1 MNHVYL
7 KKTYLCANNKLDMSF
22 SKYFTIIS
30 LLSVLMACA
39 NEPKNTTTATPNNPE
54 AVVRQWQTLMDKNDI
69 VNAKL
74 LSSMS
79 TQKWLEG
86 IDAAFGGDTLHVTTE
101 FVSINCEETDN
112 KAMCKCT
119 SKQNDLNDVYEDVFY
134 LVKENGKWL
143 VDLDLSENTEDGLL
157 PIVKDTMSQE

>member
-1 MNHVYL
+1 MI
-7 KKTYLCANNKLDMSF
+7 F
-22 SKYFTIIS
+22 SKYLTIIGF
-30 LLSVLMACA
+30 LSILIACA
-39 NEPKNTTTATPNNPE
+39 NEPKNTVTAIPNNPE
-54 AVVRQWQTLMDKNDI
+54 AVVRQWQMLMDKNDI

-74 LSSMS
+74 LSSTS

-101 FVSINCEETDN
+101 FVSMNCEETGD
-112 KAMCKCT
+112 KAICKCT

-143 VDLDLSENTEDGLL
+143 VDLDLSENAEDGLL
-157 PIVKDTMSQE
+157 QMTKDTTSQE